1 MHELLLFASVPAEQH
16 YELLQQLAG
25 LAAMQPRHRIERRLV
40 FKASRKTGRINTRL
54 GGGTQ
59 DVQGAELQRLTKM
72 LTGATYY
79 TQTVGLVR
87 ESDFGA
93 AAAAAETITDDDKAY
108 DFENQL
114 WRMEWRDIPEAGTRS
129 AVTSRLMANA
139 LLPQGDVVTTM
150 SSWGYEF
157 VTEYVVEGDVFVYND
172 TALFLH
178 RVLNYA
184 HDPSFSSSPR
194 RTLPPLKEL
203 SLLDQSGSYLLQ
215 AAITVQDGSNPG
227 MVKTATQ
234 HLFGLKEQLKTAV
247 KLEQADRLS
256 LDTRVK

>member
-1 MHELLLFASVPAEQH
+1 MHELLLFASVPADQH

-25 LAAMQPRHRIERRLV
+25 LAAMQPRHRIERRLL

-79 TQTVGLVR
+79 TQAVGLVR

-93 AAAAAETITDDDKAY
+93 AAAAAAATETTAGEDAAY

-139 LLPQGDVVTTM
+139 LLPQGDVAATM
-150 SSWGYEF
+150 SSWGYEY
-157 VTEYVVEGDVFVYND
+157 VTCLCESV
-172 TALFLH
+172 
-178 RVLNYA
+178 
-184 HDPSFSSSPR
+184 
-194 RTLPPLKEL
+194 
-203 SLLDQSGSYLLQ
+203 
-215 AAITVQDGSNPG
+215 
-227 MVKTATQ
+227 
-234 HLFGLKEQLKTAV
+234 
-247 KLEQADRLS
+247 
-256 LDTRVK
+256 

>member
-1 MHELLLFASVPAEQH
+1 MHELLLFASVPADQH

-40 FKASRKTGRINTRL
+40 FKASRKTGNINTRL

-79 TQTVGLVR
+79 TQAVGLVR
-87 ESDFGA
+87 ESDFG
-93 AAAAAETITDDDKAY
+93 AAAAETITDDDKAY

-150 SSWGYEF
+150 SSWGYE
-157 VTEYVVEGDVFVYND
+157 YVSPCVCVCVCVCMLLIQGHVY
-172 TALFLH
+172 T
-178 RVLNYA
+178 
-184 HDPSFSSSPR
+184 
-194 RTLPPLKEL
+194 
-203 SLLDQSGSYLLQ
+203 
-215 AAITVQDGSNPG
+215 
-227 MVKTATQ
+227 
-234 HLFGLKEQLKTAV
+234 GL
-247 KLEQADRLS
+247 
-256 LDTRVK
+256 